1 MEINIVHF
9 PYSKSFMNL
18 NKILD
23 SVSDDL
29 FRVEQAILHY
39 VQTDIPLL
47 TNIAEYILEAG
58 GKRLRPALVLL
69 SAKLFGYNGKKTIQ
83 AAQVVEYLHTA
94 TLLHDDVI
102 DNADMRRSQKA
113 ARNIWGNEASVLVGD
128 YLFSMVFQMLTQ
140 LKNLEVL
147 EVMSHTT
154 TLMAKGELLQLTRPY
169 DSVNEEDYVEFII
182 SKTACLFASA
192 LKMGAVLAQA
202 PRQAQQQLYDYGMAI
217 GLAFQVVDDTLDYME
232 EEAQTGKSLGI
243 DLKERKITLPLIHLL
258 KEASSSDKTRLDSI
272 LSGKIITNEHVQ
284 EVVKMMESYGS
295 TAYSIQVAQKYAN
308 TAQTCLLSLPTS
320 PIKQM
325 LTDIANFIVIR
336 HS

>member
-1 MEINIVHF
+1 M
-9 PYSKSFMNL
+9 SL

-23 SVSDDL
+23 SVSEDL
-29 FRVEQAILHY
+29 SQVEEAILQC

-47 TNIAEYILEAG
+47 THIAEYILAAG

-69 SAKLFGYNGKKTIQ
+69 SAKLFDYNDQKTIK

-94 TLLHDDVI
+94 TLLHDDVV
-102 DNADMRRSQKA
+102 DKADMRRSQKA
-113 ARNIWGNEASVLVGD
+113 ARSIWGNEASVLVGD

-169 DSVNEEDYVEFII
+169 TSVNEEDYIEIII

-192 LKMGAVLAQA
+192 LKIGAVLAQA
-202 PRQAQQQLYDYGMAI
+202 PRSEQQQLYDYGMAI
-217 GLAFQVVDDTLDYME
+217 GLAFQVVDDALDYMKE
-232 EEAQTGKSLGI
+232 ESQTGKSIGI

-258 KEASSSDKTRLDSI
+258 KEASPKDKSRLDGI
-272 LSGKIITNEHVQ
+272 LSEKIINNGHVQ
-284 EVVKMMESYGS
+284 EVVQMMENYGS
-295 TAYSIQVAQKYAN
+295 TKYSIQVARNYAN
-308 TAQTCLLSLPTS
+308 DAQNCLLHLPTS
-320 PIKQM
+320 PIRQM